1 MVFKITCENN
11 SFKIFRIELE
21 NSNLIV
27 TTEKQAREMEALWE
41 KLLNAGAEAVS
52 QFPWF
57 LVNVIGME
65 RDAVL
70 S

>member
-1 MVFKITCENN
+1 MWYLKFTCENN

-52 QFPWF
+52 QLMSLVWKEMPFF
-57 LVNVIGME
+57 LE
-65 RDAVL
+65 
-70 S
+70 